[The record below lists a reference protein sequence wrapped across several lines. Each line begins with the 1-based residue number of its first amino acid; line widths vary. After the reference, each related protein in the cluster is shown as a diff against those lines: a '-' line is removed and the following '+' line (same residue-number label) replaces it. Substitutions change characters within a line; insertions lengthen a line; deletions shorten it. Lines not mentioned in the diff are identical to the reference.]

1 MNAASRPGGSTRGL
15 MVRKSPYSHEETLR
29 RLTDQITRC
38 GLHLFTRIDH
48 TVAAAQAGIRLP
60 PTTVII
66 FGDPRIGTPIMRS
79 CPDFALELPTR
90 ILVRTD
96 PAGAT
101 WSLTTTS
108 RAWRSDTACRPRRCA
123 GCAS

>member
-1 MNAASRPGGSTRGL
+1 